1 MNHSTSETVEKLRV
15 DERIMV
21 SAGFLITSVMMT
33 CLLACLVQI
42 GELAAPGWNGTYLIL
57 VGFLVALESL
67 YSHRLLYHLNF
78 TDPKFIIYRL
88 TEWVIILVLLKII
101 QLINSGL
108 EGGLAEMFSWQRD
121 FFLNFFTNE
130 TIFGLISIAIAWVIS
145 GKFALEL
152 IPLEAN
158 QHILRLEIESGLYDD
173 RSAIRQRLG
182 NLIML
187 VGGGMVV
194 ITALLRNSI
203 VSNWFEL
210 PSMRASVG
218 YTILYFFLGLVL
230 LSLTQ
235 YNLLRAQWFRDALPV
250 RKDIAGR
257 WLLYSLLF
265 LFILALIARL
275 LPTNYSI
282 NLLSVLQYLFYVI
295 VSILNLIIT
304 LLILPILWVIAL
316 LASLFGGESEIT
328 RAPMVPSMSDINAL
342 VPSESIPW
350 WELVKSI
357 FFWVALL
364 GIVGFSIVYFFRENR
379 ELWRKMKAMPLLSAV
394 MRFFDW
400 FWSLLRGMNRR
411 IIEVI
416 DAGWARLR
424 SRRAEF
430 ELVRPWQYR
439 NPHRLHPRE
448 RVRFYYLAMVRRGSE
463 QGHRRQPAQTPLEYS
478 KQLAERLDSGI
489 STDVSSSADH
499 PFSTDI
505 RMMTDKFIHARYS
518 QQEITEFDASLVQ
531 RAWQNVRRAFRR

>member
-33 CLLACLVQI
+33 CLVAGFVQI

-67 YSHRLLYHLNF
+67 YSHRLLYHLYF

-88 TEWVIILVLLKII
+88 AEWVIILVLLKTI

-108 EGGLAEMFSWQRD
+108 EGGLAEMLSWQRD

-130 TIFGLISIAIAWVIS
+130 TVFGLISIAIAWVIS

-158 QHILRLEIESGLYDD
+158 QHILRLEIESGLYED

-235 YNLLRAQWFRDALPV
+235 YNLLRAQWFRDSLPV

-265 LFILALIARL
+265 CSYWL
-275 LPTNYSI
+275 
-282 NLLSVLQYLFYVI
+282 
-295 VSILNLIIT
+295 
-304 LLILPILWVIAL
+304 
-316 LASLFGGESEIT
+316 
-328 RAPMVPSMSDINAL
+328 
-342 VPSESIPW
+342 
-350 WELVKSI
+350 
-357 FFWVALL
+357 
-364 GIVGFSIVYFFRENR
+364 
-379 ELWRKMKAMPLLSAV
+379 
-394 MRFFDW
+394 
-400 FWSLLRGMNRR
+400 
-411 IIEVI
+411 
-416 DAGWARLR
+416 
-424 SRRAEF
+424 
-430 ELVRPWQYR
+430 
-439 NPHRLHPRE
+439 
-448 RVRFYYLAMVRRGSE
+448 
-463 QGHRRQPAQTPLEYS
+463 
-478 KQLAERLDSGI
+478 
-489 STDVSSSADH
+489 
-499 PFSTDI
+499 
-505 RMMTDKFIHARYS
+505 
-518 QQEITEFDASLVQ
+518 
-531 RAWQNVRRAFRR
+531 